1 MIVVCGEALVDL
13 VPAPGSKD
21 VDAPLHPRWG
31 GGPFNAAIALGRL
44 DAGVRFLSRLST
56 DPYGEAMLAR
66 LRQSGVDTALVQR
79 GPEQTSLAVVS
90 LTPEGSAR
98 YGFYFEG
105 TADRLVA
112 DPGPLPDDTAAIAL
126 GTCSLVLEPGASVY
140 ERILLREAA
149 DGRVAC
155 VDPNIR
161 PALIADPDAYR
172 TRFRGWLPSLGLLKV
187 SDEDAVWLAGDDPDA
202 AARSW
207 LRAGVSAV
215 VVTRGATGL
224 VAYTGSG
231 VIEVPAVPTRV
242 VDTIGAGD
250 TAYAALLARLD
261 SLGALSRDG
270 LTDLDA
276 EAWRDVL
283 GFAAA
288 AAAITCSRAGADP
301 PTAAE
306 LMSELGHRD
315 PPHPFQ
321 LPRGA
326 AGD

>member
-1 MIVVCGEALVDL
+1 VIVVCGEALVDL
-13 VPAPGSKD
+13 VPAPGWTGS
-21 VDAPLHPRWG
+21 VERSETPLVPRWG

-44 DAGVRFLSRLST
+44 DAPVRFLSRLST
-56 DPYGEAMLAR
+56 DPFGEAMLQT
-66 LRQSGVDTALVQR
+66 LRASGVDTGLVQR

-98 YGFYFEG
+98 YGFYFGG

-112 DPGPLPDDTAAIAL
+112 DPGPLPADTAAIAL

-140 ERILLREAA
+140 ERILLREASE
-149 DGRVAC
+149 GRVVC

-161 PALIADPDAYR
+161 PALIADPEAYR

-187 SDEDAVWLAGDDPDA
+187 SDEDAVWLAGDDPDS

-207 LRAGVSAV
+207 LRAGASAV

-224 VAYTGSG
+224 VGYTVAG
-231 VIEVPAVPTRV
+231 VVEVPAVPTKV

-261 SLGALSRDG
+261 SHGALTRDALTG
-270 LTDLDA
+270 LDT
-276 EAWRDVL
+276 ETWRDVL
-283 GFAAA
+283 GYAAA
-288 AAAITCSRAGADP
+288 AAAITCSRPGADP
-301 PTAAE
+301 PTAEE
-306 LMSELGHRD
+306 LTRKLTG
-315 PPHPFQ
+315 
-321 LPRGA
+321 
-326 AGD
+326 

>member
-1 MIVVCGEALVDL
+1 MIVVCGEALVDM
-13 VPAPGSKD
+13 VPAPGSSE
-21 VDAPLHPRWG
+21 VDAPLVPHWG

-44 DAGVRFLSRLST
+44 NAPVRFLSRMSI
-56 DPYGEAMLAR
+56 DPYGEAMLRR
-66 LRQSGVDTALVQR
+66 LQESGVDTGLVQR

-112 DPGPLPDDTAAIAL
+112 DLGALPDDTAAIAL

-149 DGRVAC
+149 AGRVVC

-187 SDEDAVWLAGDDPDA
+187 SDEDAVWLAGDDPDT

-224 VAYTGSG
+224 AAYTAAG
-231 VIEVPAVPTRV
+231 VVEVPAVPTKV

-261 SLGALSRDG
+261 SHGALTRDG
-270 LTDLDA
+270 LNDLDA
-276 EAWRDVL
+276 AGWRDVL
-283 GFAAA
+283 GYAAA
-288 AAAITCSRAGADP
+288 AASITCSRPGADP

-306 LMSELGHRD
+306 LERKL
-315 PPHPFQ
+315 
-321 LPRGA
+321 
-326 AGD
+326 AG

>member
-1 MIVVCGEALVDL
+1 VIVVCGEALVDL
-13 VPAPGSKD
+13 VPAPGSRD
-21 VDAPLHPRWG
+21 ADAPLVPHWG

-44 DAGVRFLSRLST
+44 DAPVRFLSRMST
-56 DPYGEAMLAR
+56 DPFGEAMVER
-66 LRQSGVDTALVQR
+66 LNHSGVDTGLVQR
-79 GPEQTSLAVVS
+79 GREQTSLAVVT

-98 YGFYFEG
+98 YGFYFGG

-112 DPGPLPDDTAAIAL
+112 DPGPLPDDTTAIAL

-149 DGRVAC
+149 GGRVVC

-172 TRFRGWLPSLGLLKV
+172 TRFRGWLPSIGLLKV

-202 AARSW
+202 AARGW
-207 LRAGVSAV
+207 LRAGTSAV

-224 VAYTGSG
+224 VAYTAAG
-231 VIEVPAVPTRV
+231 VIEVPAVPTQV

-250 TAYAALLARLD
+250 TAYAALLARLG
-261 SLGALSRDG
+261 SHGALTRDG

-276 EAWRDVL
+276 DTWRDVL
-283 GFAAA
+283 RYAAA
-288 AAAITCSRAGADP
+288 AASITCSRPGADP

-306 LMSELGHRD
+306 LDRELTG
-315 PPHPFQ
+315 
-321 LPRGA
+321 
-326 AGD
+326 

>member
-13 VPAPGSKD
+13 VPAPGSRD
-21 VDAPLHPRWG
+21 VDAPLVPHWG

-44 DAGVRFLSRLST
+44 GAPVRFLSRLSN
-56 DPYGEAMLAR
+56 DPYGEAMLQR
-66 LRQSGVDTALVQR
+66 LRQSGVETGLVQR

-112 DPGPLPDDTAAIAL
+112 DPGPLPGDTAAIAL

-140 ERILLREAA
+140 ERILLREAGA
-149 DGRVAC
+149 GRVVC

-161 PALIADPDAYR
+161 SALIADPDAYR

-187 SDEDAVWLAGDDPDA
+187 SDEDAVWLAGDDPDSG
-202 AARSW
+202 ARAW

-224 VAYTGSG
+224 VAYTDSG
-231 VIEVPAVPTRV
+231 VVEVPAVPTRV

-250 TAYAALLARLD
+250 TAYAALLARLAAHR
-261 SLGALSRDG
+261 ALSRDG
-270 LTDLDA
+270 LTDMDA
-276 EAWRDVL
+276 DAWRDVL

-288 AAAITCSRAGADP
+288 AAAITCSRPGADP
-301 PTAAE
+301 PTAAD
-306 LMSELGHRD
+306 LGLDLGHTGS
-315 PPHPFQ
+315 PQPFR
-321 LPRGA
+321 LPSGA

>member
-1 MIVVCGEALVDL
+1 VIVVCGEALVDL
-13 VPAPGSKD
+13 VPAPGSTGA
-21 VDAPLHPRWG
+21 DAPLHPHWG

-44 DAGVRFLSRLST
+44 DAPVRFLSRLST
-56 DPYGEAMLAR
+56 DPYGEAMVDR
-66 LRQSGVDTALVQR
+66 LRESGVDTRLVQR

-98 YGFYFEG
+98 YGFYFGG

-112 DPGPLPDDTAAIAL
+112 DPGRLPDDTAAIAL

-149 DGRVAC
+149 EGRVVC

-187 SDEDAVWLAGDDPDA
+187 SDEDAVWLAGDDPDSA
-202 AARSW
+202 GRSW
-207 LRAGVSAV
+207 LRSGATAV

-224 VAYTGSG
+224 VAYTAAG
-231 VIEVPAVPTRV
+231 VVEVPAVPTRV

-250 TAYAALLARLD
+250 TAYAALLARLAMR
-261 SLGALSRDG
+261 GALTRDG
-270 LTDLDA
+270 LTDLDVA
-276 EAWRDVL
+276 GWRDVL
-283 GFAAA
+283 GYAAA
-288 AAAITCSRAGADP
+288 AASITCSRAGADP
-301 PTAAE
+301 PTAEE
-306 LMSELGHRD
+306 LERSL
-315 PPHPFQ
+315 
-321 LPRGA
+321 
-326 AGD
+326 AG